1 MLNYNHNQIE
11 KKWQDYWDENKTF
24 KTNDNLGQKKFYA
37 LDMFPYPSG
46 AGLHVGHP
54 EGYTATDI
62 ISRYKR
68 MQGYNVLHPM
78 GWDAFGL
85 PAEQYALDTGND
97 PREFTKKNIQT
108 FKRQIKELGFS
119 YDWDREVNTTDP
131 EYYKWTQW
139 IFIQLYNKGL
149 AYVDEVAVNWCPA
162 LGTVLSNEEVIDG
175 VSERG
180 GHPVY
185 RKPMKQWVLKI
196 TEYADQL
203 LADLD
208 DLDWPESLKDM
219 QRNWIG
225 RSEGAKVSF
234 DVDNTEGKVEV
245 FTTRPDT
252 IYGASFLVLSPEH
265 ALVNSITTDEYKE
278 KVKAYQTE
286 ASKKSDLERTDLA
299 KDKSGVFTG
308 AYATNPLSGEK
319 VQIWIADYVL
329 STYGTGAIMAVPA
342 HDDRDYEFAKKF
354 DLPIIEVIEGGNVE
368 EAAYTGEGKHINS
381 GELDGLEN
389 EAAITKA
396 IQLLEQKGAG
406 EMKVNYKLRDW
417 LFSRQRYWGEPIPVI
432 HWEDGTMTTVPEEEL
447 PLLLPETD
455 EIKPSGTGESPLAN
469 IDSFVNVVDEKTGMK
484 GRRET
489 NTMPQWAGS
498 CWYYLRYIDPKNENM
513 LADPEKLKHWL
524 PVDLYIGGVE
534 HAVLHLLYARFWH
547 KVLYDLAIVPTK
559 EPFQKL
565 FNQGM
570 ILGEGNEKMSK
581 SKGNVINPDDIV
593 QSHGAD
599 TLRLYEMFMGPL
611 DAAIAW
617 SEKGLDGSRRFL
629 DRVWRLMVNEDGTL
643 SSKIVTTNNKSLD
656 KVYNQTVKKVT
667 EDFETLGFNTAISQL
682 MVFINECYKVDE
694 VYKPYIEGFV
704 KMLAPI
710 APHIGEEL
718 WSKLGHEESIT
729 YQPWPTYDE
738 ALLVDDEVEIVV
750 QVNGKLRAKIKIA
763 KDTSKEEMQEIAL
776 SNDNVKASI
785 EGKDIMK
792 VIAVPQKLVNIVA
805 K

>member
-1 MLNYNHNQIE
+1 MLNYNHIQIE

-406 EMKVNYKLRDW
+406 EKKVNYKLRDW